1 VQRLAS
7 DEYQGRLTGSEGYA
21 KAAAYVA
28 DRFQSYGLAPAG
40 DRGYFQSVGY
50 ITQVVHPERSKV
62 TLLRGTQPIELD
74 VGDDLVLSTN
84 TLQPPLTQ
92 GPLVFA
98 GYGIHMPEAG
108 YDDFRDLSIKG
119 AIVVILIGGPAGLT
133 AAQRAYGLAE
143 TLPRAL
149 EQGGAAGLVAL
160 LNPKAQEIPWSR
172 VRAASTQ
179 PGMLLEE
186 PELQRFKKPLLA
198 ISFNPLVAE
207 SLFVAS
213 GHSFAELVKL
223 ADVHKALPHFALNA
237 SLEAHV
243 AASSARVTAD
253 NIVAE
258 LPGSDTQ
265 LAPEAVVVSAHL
277 DHLGSGPPDRGDG
290 MYRGAMDNASGVA
303 SLLEI
308 ARLLHERG
316 QRPRRSLLF
325 LSIAGEEKGLLGSR
339 YFAAHPTRHARAIVA
354 DINMDCFLPL
364 YPLTRLIVYGLEESS
379 LGEDTRAVARRLG
392 LQVFGDSDPDE
403 VAFVRSDQYSFV
415 RRGIPALVADIAP
428 RPGTAEM
435 KISNDWYVQR
445 YHAEADDQNQ
455 PVDVAAAAAY
465 DEFIIALA
473 MRVTDAPHRP
483 EWHRN
488 SYFVRFQQSPLP

>member
-1 VQRLAS
+1 MRTSSLLAFRSWSATIVAGLAAAAALADSPPAARAASPWWAHVQRLAS

-28 DRFQSYGLAPAG
+28 DRFQSYGLTPAG

-277 DHLGSGPPDRGDG
+277 DHLGSGPRTGATACTAARWTTPRESPRSWRSRGCCTS
-290 MYRGAMDNASGVA
+290 AASGRA
-303 SLLEI
+303 
-308 ARLLHERG
+308 ARCCFC
-316 QRPRRSLLF
+316 RS
-325 LSIAGEEKGLLGSR
+325 R
-339 YFAAHPTRHARAIVA
+339 
-354 DINMDCFLPL
+354 
-364 YPLTRLIVYGLEESS
+364 
-379 LGEDTRAVARRLG
+379 ARRRACW
-392 LQVFGDSDPDE
+392 DRDTSPRIPR
-403 VAFVRSDQYSFV
+403 ATPARSS
-415 RRGIPALVADIAP
+415 RTSTW
-428 RPGTAEM
+428 TA
-435 KISNDWYVQR
+435 SCR
-445 YHAEADDQNQ
+445 ST
-455 PVDVAAAAAY
+455 
-465 DEFIIALA
+465 
-473 MRVTDAPHRP
+473 R
-483 EWHRN
+483 
-488 SYFVRFQQSPLP
+488 